1 MTGSKQLIISIDKAG
16 YVKAEVSGVPDASR
30 KEYITLIEE
39 IVNGKVT
46 AEEPTAAY
54 YQQEQ
59 QNPTS
64 PFNQQ

>member
-1 MTGSKQLIISIDKAG
+1 MAGSKQLMISIDKAG
-16 YVKAEVSGVPDASR
+16 YVKAEVSGVQEASG

-46 AEEPTAAY
+46 AEAPTAAY
-54 YQQEQ
+54 YQQQ